1 MTLILVGWS
10 PDNASAVLPF
20 VAASVAAAL
29 DRPGITED
37 LVVVFAPTRANGSD
51 DTNVTFTVV
60 LPISS
65 GRVLVCACAVR
76 RALAAG
82 CCALGHGCWLL
93 GAGPFG
99 GRVVCGPGGSSP
111 RAWVWM

>member
-51 DTNVTFTVV
+51 DNEPPHIRPDNHERDRRRRSHDQTCQSS
-60 LPISS
+60 LP
-65 GRVLVCACAVR
+65 VR
-76 RALAAG
+76 RLNVG
-82 CCALGHGCWLL
+82 LVTVSGKL
-93 GAGPFG
+93 F
-99 GRVVCGPGGSSP
+99 
-111 RAWVWM
+111 VW